1 MTIFE
6 MHQHFRVFAQQ
17 MGMQLVRAIL
27 PEEIDVYINSA
38 IIDKVKEFVL
48 SNVQTQFADK
58 VSVQDNSISPI
69 NYIRT
74 LYKIE
79 QRSLNNNTIN
89 LPEAMYYTAFS
100 VQYNGNDKTYGCRLI
115 EPDKLENTL
124 NDYCNGASY
133 DCPICSI
140 YNDGNNNVVRVYSGN
155 KKADLILIKYISNP
169 NKVDYNKSISCDL
182 PEYTH
187 NDIVQLACQ
196 KYFISVG
203 STTHNVNN

>member
-140 YNDGNNNVVRVYSGN
+140 YNDGSNNVVRVYSGN

-169 NKVDYNKSISCDL
+169 IKVDYNKSISCDL

>member
-1 MTIFE
+1 
-6 MHQHFRVFAQQ
+6 MHQYFRVFAQQ

-38 IIDKVKEFVL
+38 IIDKVKEVVL
-48 SNVQTQFADK
+48 SNTHTQFNDR
-58 VSVQDNSISPI
+58 VSIQDNPISPI

-79 QRSLNNNTIN
+79 EKSIIGNIAD
-89 LPEAMYYTAFS
+89 LPKAMYYTSFS
-100 VQYNGNDKTYGCRLI
+100 VQYNNDNKFYGCRLI
-115 EPDKLENTL
+115 ETDKLENTL

-133 DCPICSI
+133 DYPICSI
-140 YNDGNNNVVRVYSGN
+140 YNNNNKDIIKVYSGN
-155 KKADLILIKYISNP
+155 KKANLISIKYIANP
-169 NKVDYNKSISCDL
+169 AKVDYNNNISCDL

>member
-1 MTIFE
+1 MTIQE
-6 MHQHFRVFAQQ
+6 MHQTFRVFAQQ

-27 PEEIDVYINSA
+27 PEEIDVYLNAA
-38 IIDKVKEFVL
+38 IIEKIREVVL
-48 SNVQTQFADK
+48 SNTVTAFSDR

-74 LYKIE
+74 LYQIE
-79 QRSLNNNTIN
+79 QKSLNNNTID
-89 LPEAMYYTAFS
+89 LPKAMYYTAFS
-100 VQYNGNDKTYGCRLI
+100 VQYNGNDKFYGCRLI

-133 DCPICSI
+133 DCPICII
-140 YNDGNNNVVRVYSGN
+140 YNNNGNNVVRVYSGD

-169 NKVDYNKSISCDL
+169 NKVDYNQNVNCDL

>member
-27 PEEIDVYINSA
+27 PEEIDIYINSA

-58 VSVQDNSISPI
+58 ISVQDNSISPI
-69 NYIRT
+69 NFIRT
-74 LYKIE
+74 LYKTE
-79 QRSLNNNTIN
+79 NKVLSNNIAN
-89 LPEAMYYTAFS
+89 LPDAMYYVSFS
-100 VQYNGNDKTYGCRLI
+100 IEYLNDNKIYGCRLI
-115 EPDKLENTL
+115 EADKVENTL

-133 DCPICSI
+133 EYPICSI
-140 YNDGNNNVVRVYSGN
+140 YNRHDSNIVRVYSGE
-155 KKADLILIKYISNP
+155 KYADNILIKYIANP
-169 NKVDYNKSISCDL
+169 VKVNYNLNIDCDL

-187 NDIVQLACQ
+187 NEIVELACQ

-203 STTHNVNN
+203 STTHNINN